1 MGEENVIPKNNLAGL
16 EKELLAFKESFL
28 TNLNAS
34 NEKLKIL
41 SDELFDL
48 RVTLMPIIIKANG
61 LSNCIQQLIN
71 KMNSECTFY
80 TNLNNSYTDYTFNLL
95 TEIHIYAIIEEAL
108 LNVKKHSNAKS
119 AIVMIAPLEKALIVQ
134 ISDNGKG
141 FDVMQILKS
150 GKAKGLL
157 GIEKRCREMETSTS
171 IQSEF
176 GNTNILIEIP
186 FKHV

>member
-1 MGEENVIPKNNLAGL
+1 MEEENVFPKNNLAGL
-16 EKELLAFKESFL
+16 EKELFAFKEYFL

-48 RVTLMPIIIKANG
+48 RITLMPIIIKANG

-71 KMNSECTFY
+71 KMNSECSFY
-80 TNLNNSYTDYTFNLL
+80 TNLNIAYNDYSFNLV

-108 LNVKKHSNAKS
+108 LNVKKHSNAQS
-119 AIVMIAPLEKALIVQ
+119 AIVMIAPSDNALSVQ

-157 GIEKRCREMETSTS
+157 GIERRCREMQTSTS